1 MIPCISRGVRIS
13 HALLNSFDNLVE
25 RAVAAHVLPL
35 QLDVPREE
43 LVYAVCISLNFLRE
57 SSKLPLTLVL
67 CPLLRRQSLDALFAR
82 AFQRRLECFD
92 PLIRR
97 FFAPWSSLTT
107 DRSRGN
113 SRKMLFGA
121 LSSHYNTFRAAPR
134 RPRRVAH
141 ARVAMKRPSRAPPR
155 RAKIVHR
162 DTREYLI

>member
-1 MIPCISRGVRIS
+1 
-13 HALLNSFDNLVE
+13 
-25 RAVAAHVLPL
+25 
-35 QLDVPREE
+35 
-43 LVYAVCISLNFLRE
+43 VYPIFVSLNFLRE

-67 CPLLRRQSLDALFAR
+67 CTLLRRQSLGALFTR
-82 AFQRRLECFD
+82 AFQRRLECFN

-107 DRSRGN
+107 HRSRGN
-113 SRKMLFGA
+113 SRKTLFGA

-134 RPRRVAH
+134 RVAR

-155 RAKIVHR
+155 RAKIPHG